1 MRKNLF
7 LFLFVFLVQINAHI
21 LNAQTNVTLSWP
33 FNQGQSNSTAAN
45 ISVDEIFSLSSY
57 SYGSNLTLLAA
68 TRSRDPYTFSQ
79 FQPTERNTSHNVND
93 EIVFRVTPRKGIT
106 FTPTRLTFAATKYGT
121 SGCDIDIICR
131 KERGEEMTLVKQYN
145 IARDDTAP
153 HYTEFDVEINDVTVE
168 GEAFLFTVT
177 PYNLA
182 NNKVMGLSSF
192 VLSGTYAG
200 EAIPVPSYSLTATP
214 ADADA
219 GSVVINPTSAT
230 YDEGSLIT
238 LTATENF
245 GYHFQQWEDVSG
257 NIVSTN
263 NPYQFE
269 IDKDT
274 NLRAIYSKNNVYTF
288 TLNYSEG
295 VNSNLVSVSPVGT
308 IVNGQVYYEE
318 GTEIALTAI
327 NNPIFTFT
335 SWDDNTTSVTKYI
348 TMNQDVEITAQF
360 SNCDYIVGWDFYLDS
375 PSSSRPGDYKSA
387 SDNAGLFVL
396 KNSSSESS
404 WLAKGV
410 VAGKY
415 NDMYCAVNWRPF
427 RVGGQTD
434 GEVLSDGERYHYEIS
449 FSTNGYTNVEV
460 LATMGLN
467 YNAYT
472 VQLVEYSLDGT
483 NYTKVGEIVIPDAK
497 VWKSDRFTLPMA
509 CDNKDKVY
517 VRFRADVTSEIKGT
531 ATGVDGTCITDIFV
545 LAEEE
550 HVDDSDAP
558 VLVASNPQNNET
570 GISASGSIILTFDER
585 VVEGSGDI
593 ILNNEVL
600 LANFSGK
607 NVILPYSGLNYNT
620 NYTITIPQGK
630 ILDRSGNSYLGTTI
644 SFTTMERAQPAARL
658 YDMIVAIDGTGDYTS
673 IQSAI
678 DAAPNNQIR
687 PYLIFVKNGSY
698 KEHIN
703 IPESKP
709 FLHFIGQDAEK
720 VKFTDDRLCGATG
733 DSSIPTYHVS
743 EGATVV
749 CQASDVMFE
758 NIIFENSWG
767 VEKND
772 GPQALALYSN
782 NDRIVFNNCKMLS
795 YQDTWLTSTKS
806 ITDRHYAKNC
816 WIEGA
821 VDFIYGA
828 GDVYFDECTIN
839 IVRPSGGY
847 IVAPNHKEGTQWGYV
862 FMNNT
867 ITTTHVADPSTYS
880 VWLGRPWHN
889 SPKTV
894 FLNTTAEVTIPAAG
908 WFQTMGGL
916 PELWAEYNTM
926 DKNGNPVDLSNR
938 NTYYYRTVDG
948 VKEEHWTE
956 KAVLTDE
963 EAAQYSVRSVLS
975 GSDNW
980 EPALMTEA
988 CEMPAVTISLNKIEW
1003 NAVDYAICYVISCGD
1018 EVIGFTTDSEYTV
1031 PQAGV
1036 YKVQSVNEFGGLS
1049 KAATAV
1055 ATSID
1060 SVHQDAAVV
1069 SVQFYSIAGVQIKAL
1084 QQGLNIVRSIM
1095 SDGTVKTEKVFIK

>member
-1 MRKNLF
+1 MYLF
-7 LFLFVFLVQINAHI
+7 FLVFFVYANTQIV
-21 LNAQTNVTLSWP
+21 NAQIQVTLEWP
-33 FNQGQSNSTAAN
+33 FNQGPNNQIAAN

-57 SYGSNLTLLAA
+57 TYGDNLTLLAA
-68 TRSRDPYTFSQ
+68 TRSREPYTFSQ
-79 FQPTERNTSHNVND
+79 FQPTQKNTTHVVGD
-93 EIVFRVTPRKGIT
+93 EIVFRVSPRKGIK
-106 FTPTRLTFAATKYGT
+106 FTPTRLTFAATKFGT
-121 SGCDIDIICR
+121 SGCDIDVSCR
-131 KERGEEMTLVKQYN
+131 KENGDEIALITKYN
-145 IARDDTAP
+145 IERDGTDP
-153 HYTEFDVEINDVTVE
+153 HFTEFDIAVNDITVE
-168 GEAFLFTVT
+168 GESFIFTVT

-192 VLSGTYAG
+192 VLYGTYEG
-200 EAIPVPSYSLTATP
+200 EAIEVPSYTLTAVP
-214 ADADA
+214 ADKNA
-219 GSVVINPTSAT
+219 GNVIINPSSDK
-230 YDEGSLIT
+230 YDEGTLIT

-245 GYHFQQWEDVSG
+245 GYHFEQWEDATG

-263 NPYQFE
+263 NPYSIE
-269 IDKDT
+269 IDKDVE
-274 NLRAIYSKNNVYTF
+274 LLAVYSKNNIYK
-288 TLNYSEG
+288 LSLSYSDG
-295 VNSNLVSVSPVGT
+295 VNSNLVSVSPTGT
-308 IVNGQVYYEE
+308 LIDGQVYYEE
-318 GTEIALTAI
+318 GTEVALTAI
-327 NNPIFTFT
+327 NNPIFSFT
-335 SWDDNTTSVTKYI
+335 NWSDNTTAATKYLVM
-348 TMNQDVEITAQF
+348 TQDVDLTAQF
-360 SNCDYIVGWDFYLDS
+360 SNRDYIVGWDFYLDN
-375 PSSSRPGDYKSA
+375 PNNSRPADYKSA

-396 KNSSSESS
+396 KNSSADYT

-415 NDMYCAVNWRPF
+415 NDMYCVVNWRPF
-427 RVGGQTD
+427 RVESQTD
-434 GEVLSDGERYHYEIS
+434 GDVLSDDERCYYEIS
-449 FSTNGYTNVEV
+449 FSTKGYTNIEV

-467 YNAYT
+467 FNAFS

-497 VWKSDRFTLPMA
+497 IWKSESIVLPEL

-517 VRFRADVTSEIKGT
+517 VRFHADMSSAIKGT

-550 HVDDSDAP
+550 HINDNEAP
-558 VLVASNPQNNET
+558 VLVGSNPQNNEI

-585 VVEGSGDI
+585 VIEGTGDC

-600 LANFSGK
+600 KANFSGK
-607 NVILPYSGLNYNT
+607 NVILPYNGLSYNT
-620 NYTITIPQGK
+620 SYSITIPQGK
-630 ILDRSGNSYLGTTI
+630 ILDRSGNSYEGTTI
-644 SFTTMERAQPAARL
+644 SFTTMERTQPLARL
-658 YDMIVAIDGTGDYTS
+658 YDFIVATDETGDFAS

-678 DAAPNNQIR
+678 DAAPANQVR
-687 PYLIFVKNGSY
+687 PFLIFIKNGVY

-703 IPESKP
+703 IPENKP
-709 FLHFIGQDAEK
+709 FLHFIGQDVEK
-720 VKFTDDRLCGATG
+720 VKITDDRLSGSTG

-749 CQASDVMFE
+749 CQASNILFE

-772 GPQALALYSN
+772 GPQALALYTN
-782 NDRIVFNNCKMLS
+782 NDRIVLNNCKMLS

-806 ITDRHYAKNC
+806 ITDRQYAKNC

-839 IVRPSGGY
+839 IVRPTGGY
-847 IVAPNHKEGTQWGYV
+847 IVAPNHKSGTQWGYV

-867 ITTTHVADPSTYS
+867 ITTTHLPDPSSYS

-894 FLNTTAEVTIPAAG
+894 FINTIAEVTIPAAG
-908 WFQTMGGL
+908 WYQTMGGL

-963 EAAQYSVRSVLS
+963 EATQYTIKNVLS

-988 CEMPAVTISLNKIEW
+988 CDMPNATIASDKIVW
-1003 NAVDYAICYVISCGD
+1003 NAVDYAICYVITCD
-1018 EVIGFTTDSEYTV
+1018 EKIIGFTTDCEYTM
-1031 PQAGV
+1031 PQSGS

-1049 KAATAV
+1049 KAATV
-1055 ATSID
+1055 VPTSIE
-1060 SVHQDAAVV
+1060 SVDRDVTVV
-1069 SVQFYSIAGVQIKAL
+1069 SELIFTIDGIRMKTL
-1084 QQGLNIVRSIM
+1084 QQGINIVRSIM
-1095 SDGTVKTEKVFIK
+1095 SDGTVKTEKVFIR

>member
-1 MRKNLF
+1 MMKNFSLF
-7 LFLFVFLVQINAHI
+7 LLVLFVQMNAHI
-21 LNAQTNVTLSWP
+21 LNAQTNVTLNWP
-33 FNQGQSNSTAAN
+33 FNEGQNNSTAAI

-68 TRSRDPYTFSQ
+68 TRNRDPYTFSQ
-79 FQPTERNTSHNVND
+79 FQPTERNTTHNVND
-93 EIVFRVTPRKGIT
+93 EIVFRVSPRKGIA

-121 SGCDIDIICR
+121 SGCDIDISCR
-131 KERGEEMTLVKQYN
+131 KESGEEILLVTKYN
-145 IARDDTAP
+145 IEREGTDP
-153 HYTEFDVEINDVTVE
+153 HYTEFDVAIDGITVE
-168 GEAFLFTVT
+168 GESFIFTVT

-192 VLSGTYAG
+192 VLSGTYQG
-200 EAIPVPSYSLTATP
+200 EAIPVPSYSLTAIP
-214 ADADA
+214 ADAEA
-219 GSVVINPTSAT
+219 GSIIINPLSAT

-245 GYHFQQWEDVSG
+245 GYHFQHWEDMSG
-257 NIVSTN
+257 NIVSTD
-263 NPYQFE
+263 NPYQLE

-274 NLRAIYSKNNVYTF
+274 YLRAVYSKNQIYTF
-288 TLNYSEG
+288 SLNYSEG
-295 VNSNLVSVSPVGT
+295 VNSNLVSVSPAGT
-308 IVNGQVYYEE
+308 LINGQVYYEE
-318 GTEIALTAI
+318 GTEIALTAV

-335 SWDDNTTSVTKYI
+335 NWDDNTTSATKYI

-375 PSSSRPGDYKSA
+375 PSSSRPADYKSV

-427 RVGGQTD
+427 RVGSQTD
-434 GEVLSDGERYHYEIS
+434 GEVLPDDERYHYEIS

-467 YNAYT
+467 YNAYS
-472 VQLVEYSLDGT
+472 VQLVEYSIDGT
-483 NYTKVGEIVIPDAK
+483 NYIKVGEIVIPDAK
-497 VWKSDRFTLPMA
+497 VWKSDRFALPAA

-517 VRFRADVTSEIKGT
+517 VRFRADMSSEIKGT
-531 ATGVDGTCITDIFV
+531 ATGVDGTCITDVFV

-550 HVDDSDAP
+550 YVDDNKAP
-558 VLVASNPQNNET
+558 VLLASNPQNNET

-585 VVEGSGDI
+585 VIEGSGDCV
-593 ILNNEVL
+593 LNNEVL
-600 LANFSGK
+600 TASFSGK
-607 NVILPYSGLNYNT
+607 NVILPYNGLNYNT
-620 NYTITIPQGK
+620 SYSITIPQGK
-630 ILDRSGNSYLGTTI
+630 IVDRSGNSYQGTTI
-644 SFTTMERAQPAARL
+644 SFTTMERTQPVARL
-658 YDMIVAIDGTGDYTS
+658 YDMIIAADGTGDYTT

-678 DAAPNNQIR
+678 DAAPDNQIR
-687 PYLIFVKNGSY
+687 PFLIFIKNGVY

-703 IPESKP
+703 IPASKP
-709 FLHFIGQDAEK
+709 YLHFIGQDAEK
-720 VKFTDDRLCGATG
+720 VKFTDDRLCGSTG
-733 DSSIPTYHVS
+733 DASIPTYHVS

-749 CQASDVMFE
+749 CQASDIMFE

-767 VEKND
+767 TEKNA

-806 ITDRHYAKNC
+806 IADRHYAKNC

-828 GDVYFDECTIN
+828 GDVYFDACTIN

-847 IVAPNHKEGTQWGYV
+847 IVAPNHKVGTQWGYV

-867 ITTTHVADPSTYS
+867 ITTTQVADPSTYS

-894 FLNTTAEVTIPAAG
+894 FINTIAEVTIPAAG
-908 WFQTMGGL
+908 WYQTMGGL
-916 PELWAEYNTM
+916 PDLWAEYNTM

-963 EAAQYSVRSVLS
+963 EAAQYTVRNVLS
-975 GSDNW
+975 GNDNW
-980 EPALMTEA
+980 EPTLMTEP
-988 CEMPAVTISLNKIEW
+988 CDIPIPTISSDKLKW
-1003 NAVDYAICYVISCGD
+1003 NAVDYAICYVVSRGD
-1018 EVIGFTTDSEYTV
+1018 QVIGFTTDCEYTV

-1049 KAATAV
+1049 KAATAIS
-1055 ATSID
+1055 TSIE
-1060 SVHQDAAVV
+1060 SVNKDVTVV
-1069 SVQFYSIAGVQIKAL
+1069 NVQFYSIEGVQLKEPQKGI
-1084 QQGLNIVRSIM
+1084 NIICSTM
-1095 SDGTVKTEKVFIK
+1095 NDGTIKTEKIFIK